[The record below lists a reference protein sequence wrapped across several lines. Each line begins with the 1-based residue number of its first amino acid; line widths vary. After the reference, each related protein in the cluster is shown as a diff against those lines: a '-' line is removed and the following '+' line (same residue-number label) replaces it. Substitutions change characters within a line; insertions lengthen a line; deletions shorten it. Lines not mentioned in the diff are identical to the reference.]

1 MTMLEK
7 LKENDFDLETFYE
20 ATALAFRDVLDEDG
34 KVDESRLA
42 DVGKEIFTD
51 EVQTELSAEVDE
63 LFEDIDMESAEGVAD
78 MICACIKVAVDRVN
92 NTWLRSRF
100 IEALETEVE

>member
-7 LKENDFDLETFYE
+7 LKENDFDLETINEF
-20 ATALAFRDVLDEDG
+20 TALAIRDILDDDG
-34 KVDESRLA
+34 KLDESRLA

-51 EVQTELSAEVDE
+51 KVTTELSAEVDE
-63 LFEDIDMESAEGVAD
+63 LSEDSDIESPEGVAD
-78 MICACIKVAVDRVN
+78 YTCTCIKVVVDKVID
-92 NTWLRSRF
+92 TWLRSRF